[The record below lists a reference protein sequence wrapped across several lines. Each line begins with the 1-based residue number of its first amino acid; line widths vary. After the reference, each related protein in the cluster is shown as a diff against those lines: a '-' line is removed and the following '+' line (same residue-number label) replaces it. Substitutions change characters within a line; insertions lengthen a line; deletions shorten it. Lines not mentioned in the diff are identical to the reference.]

1 MMRLRILPLALLAA
15 AAPLAAPLAA
25 QDPTNTAV
33 IVDPQFVSYKLGTGS
48 TARTISQMAVPFA
61 VIVPFSDRFN
71 IDISANY
78 ANSQVKVPG
87 QATSTIN
94 GLTDT
99 QIRGNYTLGDN
110 AAIITLGINLP
121 TGEYKVP
128 TEQQAA
134 AGEIGND
141 FLIYPVTSM
150 GNGLAATGGIGF
162 AHTLGEWNL
171 GVGASFRYSTAFDAY
186 QVQTSVLRFT
196 PGNEARL
203 RVGLDRPVGDGSFNV
218 SLTYSKFGKDAA
230 DSYTA
235 PTGDRALAQS
245 ALAIPLSGGNDILL
259 SAWDLYRGT
268 SQQVGPAPQTSSP
281 WENVGNLGIAVGFQ
295 MGGLYFQP
303 NVEERIWNVDGN
315 KAGLITN
322 AGFRLRFDWAGLS
335 MNPSAMYSFGSLYT
349 IGQPATDVTGF
360 KASLLIR
367 LH

>member
-1 MMRLRILPLALLAA
+1 MRLRILPLALLAV
-15 AAPLAAPLAA
+15 AAPLAA
-25 QDPTNTAV
+25 QDPSTTAV
-33 IVDPQFVSYKLGTGS
+33 IVDPQFVSYQLGTGS
-48 TARTISQMAVPFA
+48 TARTITQLGVPFA

-71 IDISANY
+71 IDISASY
-78 ANSQVKVPG
+78 ANSQVKIPG

-99 QIRGNYTLGDN
+99 QIRGNFTLGDN
-110 AAIITLGINLP
+110 AAIITLGVNLP

-128 TEQQAA
+128 TEQQSA
-134 AGEIGND
+134 AGQIGND

-162 AHTLGEWNL
+162 AQTLGNWNL

-203 RVGLDRPVGDGSFNV
+203 RLGLDRPVGDGSFNV
-218 SLTYSKFGKDAA
+218 SLTYSKFGKDQA
-230 DSYTA
+230 DTYTA

-245 ALAIPLSGGNDILL
+245 ALSIPLSGGNDILI
-259 SAWDLYRGT
+259 SAWDLYRGA
-268 SQQVGPAPQTSSP
+268 SSQVGPAPQSTSP
-281 WENVGNLGIAVGFQ
+281 WENVGNVGLAMGFQ

-315 KAGLITN
+315 KAGLLTN
-322 AGFRLRFDWAGLS
+322 AGVRLRFEWAGLS
-335 MNPSAMYSFGSLYT
+335 MNPSAGYSFGNLYT
-349 IGQPATDVTGF
+349 IGQPATAVTGF